1 MKVLSRIFS
10 VLVVLVIAASA
21 LSVAVY
27 AKSTSYEI
35 KELGMTL
42 SIPNDMPAVTRH
54 SKKNDS
60 YFSKFNLD
68 YKETMERFKDGNI
81 YLQGIKQD
89 NALTLTVTMTKDKN
103 SEKINNYAY
112 LSSAQLKGVMNKYLN
127 DNAYK
132 SGSVVACN
140 GLKYIFLTMSTK
152 SGKKIVQAQQYLT
165 IVNGMNINLTLAAPA
180 GQKLT
185 SDDKELF
192 TAVIESTRI
201 PENSFLVRYQS
212 FIIYGGVTLLGII
225 IVLVVFILLY
235 KHFKNPKRKHANIV
249 HDLAHRRRISE
260 TTKIPRKKTIFS
272 VTKPTMSFMKN
283 YQPAPEIGSEAP
295 EPEEIPD
302 MPAQEAPIIDV
313 SEIEEQPPVV
323 SKSSEKFKDEPL
335 AEKKHT
341 REVPIAEKIV
351 ANNVKSVSEPIE
363 EEEEI
368 PIAEP
373 MEFSEKPEKPERK
386 RPYES
391 EVEIVEPDGERKT
404 FGEADD
410 YFEEIPDK
418 EDMYSY
424 TDVKTAVDEYTA
436 AKEESRM
443 IREESLETR
452 EAVIRVFKAIG
463 RGILNV
469 LKGIW
474 MVICYIAIHLK
485 YFTIN
490 VYRAIKKS
498 RAQKKRRKIEEER
511 KRKAA
516 EQRRRQR
523 EAQRE
528 RARQNANRG
537 ENDLVKV
544 RSSEERR
551 PVRRNVY
558 PQSRRPDGTQ
568 RRRPDNA
575 QRRRP
580 DSSQHRPRRG

>member
-10 VLVVLVIAASA
+10 VLIVLVITASA

-35 KELGMTL
+35 EELGMTL

-54 SKKNDS
+54 SKKNDP

-68 YKETMERFKDGNI
+68 YKDTMNRFKDGNI

-152 SGKKIVQAQQYLT
+152 SGKKIIQAQQYLT

-192 TAVIESTRI
+192 TTVIESTRI
-201 PENSFLVRYQS
+201 PENSFFVRYQS
-212 FIIYGGVTLLGII
+212 FIIYGGVTLLGVI
-225 IVLVVFILLY
+225 IVFVVFILLL

-260 TTKIPRKKTIFS
+260 TTKIPRKKTVFS
-272 VTKPTMSFMKN
+272 VTKPTMSFLKN
-283 YQPAPEIGSEAP
+283 YNPAPEIGSEAP

-302 MPAQEAPIIDV
+302 TPVEEAPVIDA

-335 AEKKHT
+335 ASKKHT
-341 REVPIAEKIV
+341 REVPVAEKIV
-351 ANNVKSVSEPIE
+351 ANNVKSASEPV
-363 EEEEI
+363 EEEI

-391 EVEIVEPDGERKT
+391 KVEIVEPDDEKS

-410 YFEEIPDK
+410 YFEEVPAK
-418 EDMYSY
+418 KDMYSY

-452 EAVIRVFKAIG
+452 EAVIGVFKTIG
-463 RGILNV
+463 RGILTV
-469 LKGIW
+469 LNSIW

-523 EAQRE
+523 EAQRA

-558 PQSRRPDGTQ
+558 PQRRRPDGTQ
-568 RRRPDNA
+568 RRRPDGT

>member
-10 VLVVLVIAASA
+10 VLIVLVIAASA

-35 KELGMTL
+35 EELGMTL

-54 SKKNDS
+54 SKKNDP

-68 YKETMERFKDGNI
+68 YKDTMNRFKDGNI

-152 SGKKIVQAQQYLT
+152 SGKKIIQAQQYLT

-192 TAVIESTRI
+192 TTVIESTRI
-201 PENSFLVRYQS
+201 PENSFFVRYQS
-212 FIIYGGVTLLGII
+212 FIIYGGVTLLGVI
-225 IVLVVFILLY
+225 IVFVVFILLL

-260 TTKIPRKKTIFS
+260 TTKIPRKKTVFS
-272 VTKPTMSFMKN
+272 VTKPTMSFLKN
-283 YQPAPEIGSEAP
+283 YNPAPEIGSEAP

-302 MPAQEAPIIDV
+302 TPVEEAPVIDA

-335 AEKKHT
+335 ASKKHT
-341 REVPIAEKIV
+341 REVPVAEKIV
-351 ANNVKSVSEPIE
+351 ANNVKSASEPV
-363 EEEEI
+363 EEEI

-391 EVEIVEPDGERKT
+391 KVEIVEPDDEKS

-410 YFEEIPDK
+410 YFEEVPAK
-418 EDMYSY
+418 KDMYSY

-452 EAVIRVFKAIG
+452 EAVIGVFKTIG
-463 RGILNV
+463 RGILTV
-469 LKGIW
+469 LNSIW

-523 EAQRE
+523 EAQRA

-558 PQSRRPDGTQ
+558 PQRRRPDGTQ
-568 RRRPDNA
+568 RRRPDGT

>member
-10 VLVVLVIAASA
+10 VLIVLVIAASA

-35 KELGMTL
+35 EELGMTL

-54 SKKNDS
+54 SKKNDP

-68 YKETMERFKDGNI
+68 YKDTMNRFKDGNI

-152 SGKKIVQAQQYLT
+152 SGKKIIQAQQYLT

-192 TAVIESTRI
+192 TTVIESTRI
-201 PENSFLVRYQS
+201 PENSFFVRYQS
-212 FIIYGGVTLLGII
+212 FIIYGGVTLLGVI
-225 IVLVVFILLY
+225 IVFVVFILLL

-260 TTKIPRKKTIFS
+260 TTKIPRKKTVFS
-272 VTKPTMSFMKN
+272 VTKPTMSFLKN
-283 YQPAPEIGSEAP
+283 YNPAPEIGSEAP

-302 MPAQEAPIIDV
+302 TPVEEAPVIDA

-323 SKSSEKFKDEPL
+323 SKSSEEFKDEPL
-335 AEKKHT
+335 ASKKHT
-341 REVPIAEKIV
+341 REVPVAEKIV
-351 ANNVKSVSEPIE
+351 ANNVKSASEPV
-363 EEEEI
+363 EEEI

-391 EVEIVEPDGERKT
+391 KVEIVEPDDEKS

-410 YFEEIPDK
+410 YFEEVPAK
-418 EDMYSY
+418 KDMYSY

-452 EAVIRVFKAIG
+452 EAVIGVFKTIG
-463 RGILNV
+463 RGILTV
-469 LKGIW
+469 LNSIW

-523 EAQRE
+523 EAQRA

-558 PQSRRPDGTQ
+558 PQRRRPDGTQ
-568 RRRPDNA
+568 RRRPDGT